1 MIVAPRFAFLPLH
14 KSGGTFVNEGLLRF
28 LPGARQIGYHL
39 PRSLLPPAYR
49 GLHLIGLVRNPWSFY
64 VSWYSFQAARAAP
77 NALFRI
83 VSDEG
88 RAGFATTIA
97 RLLALGRDDS
107 MLDRVL
113 DALPAQYGSR
123 GLNLPACALEPL
135 RGRDLGFYS
144 FLHEH
149 LYGDAAGIDV
159 VKMESMRR
167 ELPRALEA
175 TGTSLPPA
183 LREYLEGAA
192 PRNPSAHASETDYYD
207 AGLRDA
213 VARADSGLIG
223 RHAYRFPMT
232 PGFA

>member
-39 PRSLLPPAYR
+39 PRSLLPPECR
-49 GLHLIGLVRNPWSFY
+49 GLRTIGLVRNPWSFY

-97 RLLALGRDDS
+97 RLLALGRNEP
-107 MLDRVL
+107 MLNRVIGS
-113 DALPAQYGSR
+113 LPSGYANH
-123 GLNLPACALEPL
+123 GLNLPASALEPL
-135 RGRDLGFYS
+135 RGQDLGFYS
-144 FLHEH
+144 FLHGH
-149 LYGDAAGIDV
+149 LYGEADGVDV

-167 ELPRALEA
+167 ELPRAIGA
-175 TGTSLPPA
+175 TGTVLPPA
-183 LREYLEGAA
+183 LRDYFDSAA
-192 PRNPSAHASETDYYD
+192 RRNPSTHAPEADHYD

-213 VARADSGLIG
+213 VARADSGLIE
-223 RHAYRFPMT
+223 RYAYCFSGS
-232 PGFA
+232 PGFS